1 MPGMANKEPTAD
13 QPDYDAPGKSGHSA
27 PHGGT
32 GSPSDDAP
40 GQVKKDQAEDPAP
53 NQDLPE
59 DQPEPNQDLPET
71 P

>member
-1 MPGMANKEPTAD
+1 MAKNEPTAD
-13 QPDYDAPGKSGHSA
+13 QPDYDAPGKSEHSQ

-32 GSPSDDAP
+32 APP
-40 GQVKKDQAEDPAP
+40 GQAKKDQPAP

-59 DQPEPNQDLPET
+59 DQPEPNQDLPDT